1 MKLSNPVLCLAR
13 SFLYYTFTFSTSYW
27 SIQNVFLLDLVLECC
42 MFLEICPFLLGCPI
56 CSYYSLVIFICL
68 WYQLLFLFFNLL
80 FCLFEASLSFSWRTW
95 LMSHILFIFSKNQL
109 LASLTLKKFFVPIS
123 SLTFISLL
131 FFSFCWLWALFFLL
145 FLIPLYSNLVEIF
158 LVS

>member
-1 MKLSNPVLCLAR
+1 MFDGISPVKLSNPVLCLAR
-13 SFLYYTFTFSTSYW
+13 SFLYYTFTFSTSDW

-80 FCLFEASLSFSWRTW
+80 FCLFEASLSFSWWTW

-109 LASLTLKKFFVPIS
+109 LVSLTLKKKFCRY
-123 SLTFISLL
+123 FISY
-131 FFSFCWLWALFFLL
+131 F
-145 FLIPLYSNLVEIF
+145 Y
-158 LVS
+158 